1 MNKNLKTLLS
11 AGVISFAMIGWKT
24 IQSDAMSVKYVNSN
38 LNIRQY
44 ASINSKK
51 LGLIPR
57 GSKINVYGEYGN
69 WYSVRYGKVWGYVC
83 KDYVGNNTNNNTNII
98 VNKGQ
103 NKGLIL
109 SRLVIVNKD
118 SRKVAFYKNGKLT
131 ASFPCAI
138 GKASTSTP
146 NGSFKIINKQINR
159 PYYKGNI
166 KGGATNNPL
175 GKYFMQL
182 TTGGLALHC
191 NLNKST
197 EGKAVSHGCLRLYTN
212 DARWLYNNTSVGT
225 RVIIGTG
232 YNKNIAN
239 VYGYKIY

>member
-11 AGVISFAMIGWKT
+11 AGVISLAIIGGKT
-24 IQSDAMSVKYVNSN
+24 ITSDALSYGYTSAN
-38 LNIRQY
+38 LNLRQY
-44 ASINSKK
+44 ASTTSKK
-51 LGLIPR
+51 ITTIPI
-57 GSKINVYGEYGN
+57 GGKVTIYKSYGN
-69 WYSVRYGKVWGYVC
+69 WYSVNYKDKWGYVC
-83 KDYVGNNTNNNTNII
+83 KDYVGNNTNNNTNIV
-98 VNKGQ
+98 VNKEQ

-118 SRKVAFYKNGKLT
+118 SRKVAYYRNGKLI

-138 GKASTSTP
+138 GKGSTPTP
-146 NGSFKIINKQINR
+146 NGKFSIINKQINR

-166 KGGATNNPL
+166 KGGSPANPL

-182 TTGGLALHC
+182 TTTGYALHC

-197 EGKAVSHGCLRLYTN
+197 EGRAVSNGCLRMYEK
-212 DARWLYNNTSVGT
+212 DAQWLYNNTSVGT

-239 VYGYKIY
+239 AYGYRIY

>member
-11 AGVISFAMIGWKT
+11 AGVISLAILGGKT
-24 IQSDAMSVKYVNSN
+24 ITSDALSYGYTSSN
-38 LNIRQY
+38 LNLRQY
-44 ASINSKK
+44 ASTTSKK
-51 LGLIPR
+51 ICTIPK
-57 GSKINVYGEYGN
+57 GGKVTIYKSYGN
-69 WYSVRYGKVWGYVC
+69 WYSVNYNGKWGYVC
-83 KDYVGNNTNNNTNII
+83 KDYVSNNTNNNANIV

-109 SRLVIVNKD
+109 NRLVIVNKD
-118 SRKVAFYKNGKLT
+118 SRKVAYYQNGKLVN
-131 ASFPCAI
+131 SFRCAI
-138 GKASTSTP
+138 GKASTPTP

-159 PYYKGNI
+159 PYYKDNI
-166 KGGATNNPL
+166 PGGSLANPL

-182 TTGGLALHC
+182 TTSGYALHC

-197 EGKAVSHGCLRLYTN
+197 EGKAVSNGCVRMYEK
-212 DARWLYNNTSVGT
+212 DAGWLYNNTSVGT

>member
-11 AGVISFAMIGWKT
+11 AGFISLTMIGGKT
-24 IQSDAMSVKYVNSN
+24 IQSDALSYGYTSAN
-38 LNIRQY
+38 LNLRQY
-44 ASINSKK
+44 ASTTSKK
-51 LGLIPR
+51 ITTIPK
-57 GSKINVYGEYGN
+57 GDKVTIYKSYGN
-69 WYSVRYGKVWGYVC
+69 WYSIKYGNTWGYVC
-83 KDYVGNNTNNNTNII
+83 KDYVSSNSTSNKNVIS
-98 VNKGQ
+98 NKGQ

-109 SRLVIVNKD
+109 NRLVIVNKD
-118 SRKVAFYKNGKLT
+118 SRKVAYYQNSRLV

-138 GKASTSTP
+138 GKSSTPTP

-166 KGGATNNPL
+166 PGGSPANPL

-182 TTGGLALHC
+182 TTSGYALHC

-197 EGKAVSHGCLRLYTN
+197 EGRAVSNGCLRMYEK
-212 DARWLYNNTSVGT
+212 DAGWLYNKVSVGT
-225 RVIIGTG
+225 RVLIGNG

-239 VYGYKIY
+239 SYGYKIY